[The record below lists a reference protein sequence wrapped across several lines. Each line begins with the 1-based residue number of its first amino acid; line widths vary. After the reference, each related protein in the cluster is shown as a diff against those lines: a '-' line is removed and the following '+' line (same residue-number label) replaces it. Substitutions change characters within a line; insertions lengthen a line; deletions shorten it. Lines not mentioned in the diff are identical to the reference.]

1 MRIGIDIDIDDTLVS
16 TSESFDEVRKKYNI
30 NFYKDWKDEW
40 TKDEMNFIF
49 NNYLEEI
56 LLNAKF
62 KENSIE
68 IVNHLHDLGHELIII
83 TARSN
88 NYCKNMK
95 EKTLN
100 ILKEKGLRISQVYF
114 EQRKKSDLAKQLN
127 IDLMVDDSKFVYD
140 NMVKDNID
148 CILFGD
154 KIKTWYEVLEYIKEK
169 EE

>member
-1 MRIGIDIDIDDTLVS
+1 MRIGIDIDDTLVS
-16 TSESFDEVRKKYNI
+16 TSESFDEVREKYNI
-30 NFYKDWKDEW
+30 NFSKNWKDEW

-56 LLNAKF
+56 LLEAKF

-68 IVNHLHDLGHELIII
+68 AVNNLYSLGHELIVI

-88 NYCKNMK
+88 NYSKKIK
-95 EKTLN
+95 EKTLE
-100 ILKEKGLRISQVYF
+100 ILNSNGLKISEVYF
-114 EQRKKSDLAKQLN
+114 EQNKKSDLAKKMN
-127 IDLMVDDSKFVYD
+127 IDLMIDDSRYVYN
-140 NMVKDNID
+140 NMKNDGIN

-154 KIKTWYEVLEYIKEK
+154 EIKTWDEVFEYIKEM

>member
-1 MRIGIDIDIDDTLVS
+1 MRIGIDIDDTLVS

-140 NMVKDNID
+140 NMIKDNID

-154 KIKTWYEVLEYIKEK
+154 KIKTWNKVLEYIKEK